1 MKRPTPTR
9 QVVAIGVAGFIAL
22 AGLNIWAYSEWAD
35 QYDAAANS
43 ATALAECRATADQI
57 ALLRERPVLAG
68 AREMGSSEITP
79 RIEKAALAA
88 GLSAT
93 DLVRISPEPARRLGE
108 SPYREQST
116 EVVVEG
122 VSLRQSVELLHA
134 ITNGQPGLRVKEIRL
149 SAPQAAD
156 TRDRWTLEATLAAL
170 IYSPQESK
178 SVGPV
183 SAEH

>member
-1 MKRPTPTR
+1 MRTPTTTR
-9 QVVAIGVAGFIAL
+9 QVVAVGIASVIAL
-22 AGLNIWAYSEWAD
+22 IGLNIWAYSEWTD

-43 ATALAECRATADQI
+43 ATALAECRVTAAQI
-57 ALLRERPVLAG
+57 ASLRKRPVLAG
-68 AREMGSSEITP
+68 AREMGSSEVTP
-79 RIEKAALAA
+79 RIEKAALGA

-108 SPYREQST
+108 TPYREQST

-122 VSLRQSVELLHA
+122 VTLKQSVELLHG

-178 SVGPV
+178 STGPASV
-183 SAEH
+183 EH